1 MSRTG
6 SILEGYWNNSKF
18 ESPSPHLKTLDSFDL
33 ESTDEI
39 GIHGNKSSPKTKL
52 DNIIDLTSPK
62 TLPSSSAAIIFP
74 STQRNNTMNGLF

>member
-6 SILEGYWNNSKF
+6 SILESYWNNSKL
-18 ESPSPHLKTLDSFDL
+18 ESPHLKTLDSFDL

-52 DNIIDLTSPK
+52 DIIDLTSPK
-62 TLPSSSAAIIFP
+62 SLPSSSAAIIFP
-74 STQRNNTMNGLF
+74 STHRNNTMNGLF